1 MMSDKSQVEEKALK
15 KSMVGAFCLAVWG
28 IVMAG
33 ISGSGAVLLDGM
45 YNLISAIM
53 SFFSIE
59 ITRLIF
65 GKETHDYPMG
75 YLAFGSLSV

>member
-1 MMSDKSQVEEKALK
+1 MNTQQKVEEKALK
-15 KSMVGAFCLAVWG
+15 ASMLGAFILAIWG
-28 IVMAG
+28 LVIAAL
-33 ISGSGAVLLDGM
+33 SQSGAVLLDGM

-65 GKETHDYPMG
+65 GKETREYPLG
-75 YLAFGSLSV
+75 YFAF